1 MKRIFRAQSS
11 LDVAHVRNVLT
22 AAGIR
27 AQMRNEYLVGALGD
41 LPLMETWPQ
50 LWVEDVDEPRAL
62 RAISN
67 VAQAATGP
75 TWNCRCCGEML
86 EPQFLCCWHCGTERY
101 EFDT

>member
-1 MKRIFRAQSS
+1 MKRIYRAQSS

-67 VAQAATGP
+67 VAQAASGP
-75 TWNCRCCGEML
+75 SWNCVGCGEML
-86 EPQFLCCWHCGTERY
+86 EPQFLSCWHCGTERY